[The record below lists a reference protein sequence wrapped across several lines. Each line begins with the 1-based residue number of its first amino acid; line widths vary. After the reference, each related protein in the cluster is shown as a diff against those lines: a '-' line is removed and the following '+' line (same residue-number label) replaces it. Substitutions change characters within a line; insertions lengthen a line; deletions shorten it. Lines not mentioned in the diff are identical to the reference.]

1 MKQNMCYA
9 FTVKHK
15 SCAGNEWVRER
26 QHLTTNASN
35 PYEEAGRIAAG
46 SMLVTKNGVQVTFN
60 GLMDL
65 NDKDRTVTPM
75 SPFVLTIER
84 KAQ

>member
-1 MKQNMCYA
+1 MKQNLCYV

-26 QHLTTNASN
+26 KHLTPNNSD
-35 PYEEAGRIAAG
+35 PYDEAARIAAG
-46 SMLVTKNGVQVTFN
+46 SMGVTEKGVQVTFD
-60 GLMDL
+60 GLLDL
-65 NDKDRTVTPM
+65 LDKSRTVTPM

-84 KAQ
+84 K